1 MTARKS
7 DKDKTAPDETEDLEA
22 LFDQIAAE
30 RTKSE
35 PADAPVTK
43 AAAAEA
49 PSAELGEDTRPVP
62 DTFDRI
68 GKLTRNL
75 HDALLQLGYD
85 KTMQKAV
92 SAMPDTRDR
101 LNYIATLTGQ
111 AADRTLGALEQAKPI
126 QEQMQKQATNL
137 STEWE
142 RLLAGKMPLEQFKP
156 LVLNTHQF
164 LQAVPDNTERT
175 NSQLL
180 EIMMAQDFHDLT
192 GQVIKK
198 IVELAQGLEQE
209 LLKLLLEISPQG
221 TPMQGQFDGN
231 LSGPV
236 IHADGRGDVVTNQA
250 QVDDLLESLGF

>member
-1 MTARKS
+1 MTAGN
-7 DKDKTAPDETEDLEA
+7 DEEDLEA
-22 LFDQIAAE
+22 LFDQISAE
-30 RTKSE
+30 RAKSLHE
-35 PADAPVTK
+35 EKPAAKASAPEAP
-43 AAAAEA
+43 AAA
-49 PSAELGEDTRPVP
+49 SDEDGRQVP

-111 AADRTLGALEQAKPI
+111 AAERTLGALEQAKPI
-126 QEQMQKQATNL
+126 QEQMQQQASNL
-137 STEWE
+137 SGEWD
-142 RLLAGKMPLEQFKP
+142 RLLTGKMPLEQFKP
-156 LVLNTHQF
+156 LVLNTHKF
-164 LQAVPDNTERT
+164 LQGVPESTDRT

-198 IVELAQGLEQE
+198 IVDLAQGLEQE

-221 TPMQGQFDGN
+221 ASLQSQFEGN
-231 LSGPV
+231 LNGPV
-236 IHADGRGDVVTNQA
+236 INGDGRSDVVTNQA